1 MRQDK
6 KKNKSKQTKNKK
18 QCTKVRT
25 TEKIKQEKTIKTGLL
40 RVNFLFSSFCHSSSN
55 SVMFGH
61 LSIFIKILIYISCY
75 PWSEVCMIMV
85 AFLPNSFAYFLRAR
99 LYSFELPIT
108 PTVFAFPTEK
118 VRVIGS
124 RLYCT
129 ARTYKKRCS
138 YYTPTSPKRPPPYN
152 SLFLWSLRNS
162 HCGEFQQY
170 QKSRNLPLVDGR
182 LNWSKCSQK
191 SS

>member
-1 MRQDK
+1 MPFYIILPAITRNVSKRVTRWK

-25 TEKIKQEKTIKTGLL
+25 NEKIKQEKTIKTGLL
-40 RVNFLFSSFCHSSSN
+40 HVNFLFSSFCHSSSN
-55 SVMFGH
+55 SVMFGPSQYIH
-61 LSIFIKILIYISCY
+61 QAFLLNSFFKILIYISCY
-75 PWSEVCMIMV
+75 PWSEVCMIV

-129 ARTYKKRCS
+129 ARTYKKRDVHI
-138 YYTPTSPKRPPPYN
+138 TPLPPQN
-152 SLFLWSLRNS
+152 G
-162 HCGEFQQY
+162 H
-170 QKSRNLPLVDGR
+170 LPTTASFFGL
-182 LNWSKCSQK
+182 
-191 SS
+191 